1 VFFFSKL
8 LASPLIFFL
17 IFCLSSTTQSVLL
30 VAWIIESKLSR
41 WLKNLALEWWFC
53 LFGFCK
59 GVAIIW
65 WIVCL
70 ALVYKYFP
78 SFLLC
83 KIHPRLLSFLAT
95 IFLSVLLKSLWVNW
109 CIVCCWLVITFISL
123 SHDDDWE
130 YYVDQ
135 QGFVAM
141 MSCFQVATQMKFS
154 LWWVVILP
162 PLWIWI
168 REFHLL
174 LSSFK
179 NGKLH
184 LPYFI
189 PIDWYQW

>member
-8 LASPLIFFL
+8 LAYHLWFFFNILFEFYNSKCIFGCSNYR
-17 IFCLSSTTQSVLL
+17 IQ
-30 VAWIIESKLSR
+30 IESMVKESSP
-41 WLKNLALEWWFC
+41 WMVV

-184 LPYFI
+184 FPYFI